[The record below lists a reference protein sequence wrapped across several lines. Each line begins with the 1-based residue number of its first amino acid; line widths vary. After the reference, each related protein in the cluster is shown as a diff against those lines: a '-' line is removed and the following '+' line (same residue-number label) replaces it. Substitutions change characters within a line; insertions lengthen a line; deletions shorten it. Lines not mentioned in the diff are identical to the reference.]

1 VLDPSANAKTELGLL
16 QHGKITPDQAAKPFY
31 VEARRVAGLFR
42 EALAMRPTDDAI
54 RLETLRAALTASQDS
69 LVAALVPRLRR
80 DEGFLSTSGLTRQA
94 RAEVARDVA
103 KAYQREGDLANAIRY
118 TRTAI
123 TLGLDLAAQEKQLR
137 DEQSR
142 DAENARRAPQIRDTI
157 EQDHVVQPLLPRRA
171 A

>member
-1 VLDPSANAKTELGLL
+1 
-16 QHGKITPDQAAKPFY
+16 
-31 VEARRVAGLFR
+31 
-42 EALAMRPTDDAI
+42 MRPTDDAI

-69 LVAALVPRLRR
+69 LVAALAPHMRR